1 MIRTVGLLAG
11 AATLSASGLAGAT
24 DIDSAS
30 IDALRAEL
38 SELRAQNES
47 LEARVDAKDDAW
59 LNETRTTEIRGIVQ
73 DVLADSQTRTSLQDS
88 GAMAGY
94 KAGQGFFLSSADGSF
109 SMRVSGQV
117 QARWVFSHVGD
128 NTSEAGPNFGQNKND
143 WGFQVRRAK
152 VKFQGNVIDKTWRY
166 QVNGDFMQD
175 GNGMFMLQD
184 AMITHDVNDNL
195 SITFGRY
202 KVPFLREELVSSS
215 NQLAVERSLVNE
227 YFNAD
232 RATGVDVMY
241 KTDAWSLEG
250 AFNNGAQTAY
260 TANGSGTG
268 TPYTNSADNPTK
280 WAVQGRFQ
288 YKLSGD
294 WSDFDSFTSS
304 PDDENA
310 MMIGVAAMAQS
321 YNGNSGN
328 NTFPNDAAANNS
340 ARQLADSTSMWGVTA
355 DFSAKFAGFSIFAA
369 AVYQNFETSGT
380 SAATPGG
387 VVTVPDNS
395 VNPWG
400 FVGQAGYSLNNQWEV
415 FGRFSWAN
423 NKGLVLGDT
432 GTGVAPAEGNPDA
445 KLALLTLGVNYFI
458 NDNVKFTADWG
469 INMNNSLSGDWVN
482 QADTGWR
489 ETNTS
494 SEWVLRAQVQLLF

>member
-94 KAGQGFFLSSADGSF
+94 KAGQGFFLSSQDGSF
-109 SMRVSGQV
+109 SMRISGQV
-117 QARWVFSHVGD
+117 QTRWVMSHVGD
-128 NTSEAGPNFGQNKND
+128 NPALDANAAAGVAGGNQYQ

-152 VKFQGNVIDKTWRY
+152 VRFQGNVIDKTWHY
-166 QVNGDFMQD
+166 QVNGDFMEGGQA
-175 GNGMFMLQD
+175 GTFNLQE

-195 SITFGRY
+195 SVTFGRY

-227 YFNAD
+227 YFTAD
-232 RATGVDVMY
+232 RAIGVDVMY
-241 KTDAWSLEG
+241 KTDSWTLEG

-260 TANGSGTG
+260 QGNGNLGNALTGADYTSSAN
-268 TPYTNSADNPTK
+268 NPTK

-310 MMIGVAAMAQS
+310 MMIGVAGMAQQW
-321 YNGNSGN
+321 NGNAAGN
-328 NTFPNDAAANNS
+328 VQPLA
-340 ARQLADSTSMWGVTA
+340 QIADSSSVWGVTA
-355 DFSAKFAGFSIFAA
+355 DFSAKFAGFSLFGA
-369 AVYQNFETSGT
+369 AVYQRFEAKG
-380 SAATPGG
+380 SAGQSNT
-387 VVTVPDNS
+387 

-400 FVGQAGYSLNNQWEV
+400 FVGQAGYSFTDQWEV

-423 NKGLVLGDT
+423 NRGLGNVAS
-432 GTGVAPAEGNPDA
+432 GTGIPANNALTAEA
-445 KLALLTLGVNYFI
+445 KLALLTVGVNYFI

-469 INMNNSLSGDWVN
+469 INMNNSLNGAWVN

-489 ETNTS
+489 STAKS
-494 SEWVLRAQVQLLF
+494 SEWVLRAQLQLLF

>member
-1 MIRTVGLLAG
+1 MTMIRTVGLLAG

-94 KAGQGFFLSSADGSF
+94 KAGQGFFLSSQDGSF
-109 SMRVSGQV
+109 SMRISGQI
-117 QARWVFSHVGD
+117 QTRWVMSHVGGNIT
-128 NTSEAGPNFGQNKND
+128 NTNTGTLADPVVNAGENNYA

-152 VKFQGNVIDKTWRY
+152 VRFQGNVIDKTWHY
-166 QVNGDFMQD
+166 QVNGDFMEGAQT
-175 GNGMFMLQD
+175 GTFNLQE

-195 SITFGRY
+195 SVTFGRY
-202 KVPFLREELVSSS
+202 KAPFTREELVSSS

-232 RATGVDVMY
+232 RAVGVDVLY
-241 KTDAWSLEG
+241 KTDSWTLEG

-260 TANGSGTG
+260 TSNPGDDNAYTSSAN
-268 TPYTNSADNPTK
+268 NPTK

-310 MMIGVAAMAQS
+310 MMFGIAGMAQQ
-321 YNGNSGN
+321 YNGNFVGN
-328 NTFPNDAAANNS
+328 VQPAAS
-340 ARQLADSTSMWGVTA
+340 IYDGSSVWGVTA
-355 DFSAKFAGFSIFAA
+355 DFSAKFAGFSLFGA
-369 AVYQNFETSGT
+369 AVYQNFQAKNGNGSD
-380 SAATPGG
+380 S
-387 VVTVPDNS
+387 NS

-400 FVGQAGYSLNNQWEV
+400 FVGQAGYSFTDQWEV

-423 NKGLVLGDT
+423 NRGLAQGAVPVENSEPT
-432 GTGVAPAEGNPDA
+432 EA
-445 KLALLTLGVNYFI
+445 KLSLLTLGVNYFI
-458 NDNVKFTADWG
+458 NENVKFTADWG
-469 INMNNSLSGDWVN
+469 INLNNSLSGAWVN

-489 ETNTS
+489 TTDSS
-494 SEWVLRAQVQLLF
+494 SEWVLRAQLQLLF

>member
-1 MIRTVGLLAG
+1 MTMIRTVGLLAG

-59 LNETRTTEIRGIVQ
+59 LNETRTAEIRGIVQ

-94 KAGQGFFLSSADGSF
+94 KAGQGFFLSSQDGSF
-109 SMRVSGQV
+109 SMRISGQV
-117 QARWVFSHVGD
+117 QTRWVMSHVGD
-128 NTSEAGPNFGQNKND
+128 DPALNGGNQYQ

-152 VKFQGNVIDKTWRY
+152 VRFQGNVIDKTWHY
-166 QVNGDFMQD
+166 QVNGDFMEGGQA
-175 GNGMFMLQD
+175 GTFNLQE

-195 SITFGRY
+195 SVTFGRY

-227 YFNAD
+227 YFTAD
-232 RATGVDVMY
+232 RAIGVDVMY
-241 KTDAWSLEG
+241 KTDSWTLEG
-250 AFNNGAQTAY
+250 AYNNGAQTAY
-260 TANGSGTG
+260 SGNGQNGPVLGGGYTSSAN
-268 TPYTNSADNPTK
+268 NPTK

-310 MMIGVAAMAQS
+310 MMIGVAAMAQEW
-321 YNGNSGN
+321 NGNAAGN
-328 NTFPNDAAANNS
+328 VQPGAFV
-340 ARQLADSTSMWGVTA
+340 ADSSSVWGVTA
-355 DFSAKFAGFSIFAA
+355 DFSAKFAGFSLFGA
-369 AVYQNFETSGT
+369 AVYQRFEA
-380 SAATPGG
+380 SAPGG
-387 VVTVPDNS
+387 ESNT

-400 FVGQAGYSLNNQWEV
+400 FVGQAGYSFTDQWEV

-423 NKGLVLGDT
+423 TRGLGQINN
-432 GTGVAPAEGNPDA
+432 GGVPADNALVAEA
-445 KLALLTLGVNYFI
+445 KLALLTVGVNYFI
-458 NDNVKFTADWG
+458 NENVKFTADWG
-469 INMNNSLSGDWVN
+469 INMNNSLNGAWVN

-489 ETNTS
+489 TTDKS
-494 SEWVLRAQVQLLF
+494 SEWVLRAQLQLLF

>member
-94 KAGQGFFLSSADGSF
+94 KAGQGFFLSSQDGSF
-109 SMRVSGQV
+109 SMRISGQV
-117 QARWVFSHVGD
+117 QTRWVMSHVGD
-128 NTSEAGPNFGQNKND
+128 DPALDGGNQYQ

-152 VKFQGNVIDKTWRY
+152 VRFQGNVIDKTWHY
-166 QVNGDFMQD
+166 QVNGDFMEGGQA
-175 GNGMFMLQD
+175 GTFNLQE

-195 SITFGRY
+195 SVTFGRY

-227 YFNAD
+227 YFTAD
-232 RATGVDVMY
+232 RAIGVDVMY
-241 KTDAWSLEG
+241 KTDSWTLEG

-260 TANGSGTG
+260 QGNGNLGNALTGAAYTSSAN
-268 TPYTNSADNPTK
+268 NPTK

-310 MMIGVAAMAQS
+310 MMIGVAGMAQQW
-321 YNGNSGN
+321 NGNAAGN
-328 NTFPNDAAANNS
+328 VQPLA
-340 ARQLADSTSMWGVTA
+340 QIADSSSVWGVTA
-355 DFSAKFAGFSIFAA
+355 DFSAKFAGFSLFGA
-369 AVYQNFETSGT
+369 AVYQRFEAKGAGESRT
-380 SAATPGG
+380 
-387 VVTVPDNS
+387 

-400 FVGQAGYSLNNQWEV
+400 FVGQAGYSFTDQWEV

-423 NKGLVLGDT
+423 NRGLGN
-432 GTGVAPAEGNPDA
+432 VAAAGIPANNALTAEA
-445 KLALLTLGVNYFI
+445 KLALLTVGVNYFI

-469 INMNNSLSGDWVN
+469 INMNNSLNGAWVN

-489 ETNTS
+489 STAKS
-494 SEWVLRAQVQLLF
+494 SEWVLRAQLQLLF

>member
-1 MIRTVGLLAG
+1 MTMIRTVGLLAG

-117 QARWVFSHVGD
+117 QARWVFSHVADESTGT
-128 NTSEAGPNFGQNKND
+128 TSQND

-152 VKFQGNVIDKTWRY
+152 VRFQGNVIDKTWHY
-166 QVNGDFMQD
+166 AVNGDFMQN

-184 AMITHDVNDNL
+184 AMIKHDVNDNL
-195 SITFGRY
+195 SISFGRF
-202 KVPFLREELVSSS
+202 KAPFLREELVSSS

-227 YFNAD
+227 YFTAD
-232 RATGVDVMY
+232 RADGVMVSYM
-241 KTDAWSLEG
+241 TDSWSLDG
-250 AFNNGAQTAY
+250 AYNNGVKTAY
-260 TANGSGTG
+260 TGDSGDNTG
-268 TPYTNSADNPTK
+268 YSNSSNNPTK
-280 WAVQGRFQ
+280 WAVQARFQ

-304 PDDENA
+304 PEDESA
-310 MMIGVAAMAQS
+310 MMIGVAGMAQNW
-321 YNGNSGN
+321 NGTVGAN
-328 NTFPNDAAANNS
+328 AAAAAGGNPGAGAFVS
-340 ARQLADSTSMWGVTA
+340 DHAKVWGVTA
-355 DFSAKFAGFSIFAA
+355 DFSAKFAGFSLFGA
-369 AVYQNFETSGT
+369 AVYQRFE
-380 SAATPGG
+380 ATDGAM
-387 VVTVPDNS
+387 DNT

-400 FVGQAGYSLNNQWEV
+400 FVGQAGYSFTDQWEL

-423 NKGLVLGDT
+423 NRGLGEGDFAGST
-432 GTGVAPAEGNPDA
+432 DEGAA
-445 KLALLTLGVNYFI
+445 KLSLLTLGVNYFV
-458 NDNVKFTADWG
+458 NENVKFTADWG
-469 INMNNSLSGDWVN
+469 INMNNSLGGAWVD
-482 QADTGWR
+482 QPDTGWR
-489 ETNTS
+489 QTNKS

>member
-94 KAGQGFFLSSADGSF
+94 KAGQGFFLSSQDGSF
-109 SMRVSGQV
+109 SMRISGQV
-117 QARWVFSHVGD
+117 QTRWVMSHVGD
-128 NTSEAGPNFGQNKND
+128 DPALDGGNQYQ

-152 VKFQGNVIDKTWRY
+152 VRFQGNVIDKTWHY
-166 QVNGDFMQD
+166 QVNGDFMEGSQA
-175 GNGMFMLQD
+175 GTFNLQE

-195 SITFGRY
+195 SVTFGRY

-227 YFNAD
+227 YFTAD
-232 RATGVDVMY
+232 RAIGVDVMY
-241 KTDAWSLEG
+241 KTDSWTLEG

-260 TANGSGTG
+260 QGNGNLGNALTGAAYTSSAN
-268 TPYTNSADNPTK
+268 NPTK

-310 MMIGVAAMAQS
+310 MMIGVAGMAQQW
-321 YNGNSGN
+321 NGNAAGN
-328 NTFPNDAAANNS
+328 VQPLA
-340 ARQLADSTSMWGVTA
+340 QIADSSSVWGVTA
-355 DFSAKFAGFSIFAA
+355 DFSAKFAGFSLFGA
-369 AVYQNFETSGT
+369 AVYQRFE
-380 SAATPGG
+380 AKGG
-387 VVTVPDNS
+387 GESNT

-400 FVGQAGYSLNNQWEV
+400 FVGQAGYSFTDQWEV

-423 NKGLVLGDT
+423 NRGLGQIT
-432 GTGVAPAEGNPDA
+432 GGGIPADNAGVAEA

-489 ETNTS
+489 ATNSS
-494 SEWVLRAQVQLLF
+494 SEWVLRAQLQLLF

>member
-1 MIRTVGLLAG
+1 MTMIRTVGLLAG

-47 LEARVDAKDDAW
+47 LVARVDAQDDAW
-59 LNETRTTEIRGIVQ
+59 LNETRATEIRGIVQ

-88 GAMAGY
+88 GSMAGY
-94 KAGQGFFLSSADGSF
+94 KAGKGFFLSSNDGSF
-109 SMRVSGQV
+109 SLNVSGQV

-128 NTSEAGPNFGQNKND
+128 DTNATVPNVNSGYNQNM

-152 VKFQGNVIDKTWRY
+152 VRFQGNVVDKTWHY

-175 GNGMFMLQD
+175 GSGSFLLQE
-184 AMITHDVNDNL
+184 AMITHDVNENL
-195 SITFGRY
+195 SVTFGRF
-202 KVPFLREELVSSS
+202 KAPFLREELVSSS

-232 RATGVDVMY
+232 RATGLMVGY
-241 KTDAWSLEG
+241 KTDAWTLDV
-250 AFNNGAQTAY
+250 AYNNGVNTAY
-260 TANGSGTG
+260 SGQNGSS
-268 TPYTNSADNPTK
+268 TPYTNSSNNATK

-304 PDDENA
+304 PGDEDA
-310 MMIGVAAMAQS
+310 MMIGVAGMAQQW
-321 YNGNSGN
+321 NGNPNVFGN
-328 NTFPNDAAANNS
+328 GST
-340 ARQLADSTSMWGVTA
+340 LAFQADHSNVWGITA
-355 DFSAKFAGFSIFAA
+355 DFTAKFAGFSIFGAVVYQRFEGPTQTAPGA
-369 AVYQNFETSGT
+369 AVETG
-380 SAATPGG
+380 
-387 VVTVPDNS
+387 S

-400 FVGQAGYSLNNQWEV
+400 FVGQAGYSLNDQWEV

-423 NKGLVLGDT
+423 NRGL
-432 GTGVAPAEGNPDA
+432 EGISGSGINTASADA
-445 KLALLTLGVNYFI
+445 KLSLLTVGVNYFI

-469 INMNNSLSGDWVN
+469 INMNDTLSGAWVD

-489 ETNTS
+489 ETES
-494 SEWVLRAQVQLLF
+494 SGEWVLRAQVQLLF